1 MKYGIALFPSKPLQ
15 DQANSYRMRYDSHYA
30 LIPPHITLK
39 ETFEVDDSDLPQLL
53 ANIREVAKN
62 AEPALI
68 EVYKVDTFSP
78 QSNTIFFKI
87 REDVSLTNLYEALHS
102 DPFEPNPK
110 YGFIP
115 HLTIGQD
122 LSNDEHADVVGRL
135 KMGSFSHQ
143 ETINRMQLLYQ
154 LENGSWTVYE
164 TFHLGKEA

>member
-1 MKYGIALFPSKPLQ
+1 
-15 DQANSYRMRYDSHYA
+15 MRYDSHYA

-39 ETFEVDDSDLPQLL
+39 EPFEVSEEQLPQLITNL
-53 ANIREVAKN
+53 SMVANDAI
-62 AEPALI
+62 PAFI
-68 EVYKVDTFSP
+68 DIYKVDSFYP

-87 REDVSLTNLYEALHS
+87 REHESLTFLYDSLHS
-102 DPFEPNPK
+102 EPFSSNTK

-135 KMGSFSHQ
+135 KMKEIKHQ

-164 TFHLGKEA
+164 TFRLGKEA